1 MSSILKLIEAPQLS
15 IEGQIKD
22 LKDKGITF
30 QHFTE
35 EMAEFY
41 LAENNNYFKLRAY
54 RKNFNKS
61 NGKYSDLDFGA
72 LVDLAEI
79 DKQLRKLV
87 SQLSLDIEHCERV
100 KLLKFIAQSNE
111 DGYDIVEKYKE
122 KLKKDELNLNIC
134 SKPFT
139 ALESEIDR
147 NKDSEFCGD
156 LIRKYTD
163 GIHRMPVWV
172 FVEIISFGS
181 FIKFLDFCA
190 KRIDNKKLQNDVYLL
205 KDVKRIRNAAAHNNC
220 LLNNLSLNTSK
231 YKTNYSV
238 NRFLSDDV
246 KVSKHCR
253 DTRMSNAAIRAI
265 VTLLYTYKTLVAD
278 INNHNEQALAVNKF
292 IDRCYKNIN
301 YYQSNDLIIA
311 TFDFLKKIIDKTFNM

>member
-30 QHFTE
+30 
-35 EMAEFY
+35 
-41 LAENNNYFKLRAY
+41 
-54 RKNFNKS
+54 
-61 NGKYSDLDFGA
+61 
-72 LVDLAEI
+72 
-79 DKQLRKLV
+79 
-87 SQLSLDIEHCERV
+87 
-100 KLLKFIAQSNE
+100 
-111 DGYDIVEKYKE
+111 
-122 KLKKDELNLNIC
+122 
-134 SKPFT
+134 
-139 ALESEIDR
+139 
-147 NKDSEFCGD
+147 
-156 LIRKYTD
+156 
-163 GIHRMPVWV
+163 
-172 FVEIISFGS
+172 
-181 FIKFLDFCA
+181 
-190 KRIDNKKLQNDVYLL
+190 
-205 KDVKRIRNAAAHNNC
+205 
-220 LLNNLSLNTSK
+220 SLNTSK

-265 VTLLYTYKTLVAD
+265 VTLLYTYKTFVAD